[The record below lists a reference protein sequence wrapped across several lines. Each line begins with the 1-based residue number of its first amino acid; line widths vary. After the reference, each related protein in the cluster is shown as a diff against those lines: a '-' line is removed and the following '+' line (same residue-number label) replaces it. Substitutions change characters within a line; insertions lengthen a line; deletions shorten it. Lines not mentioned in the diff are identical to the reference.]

1 VGFVGFVG
9 SVGFMDIVAVL
20 NMKGGVGKTTT
31 AANLSHALAR
41 MGRRVL
47 AVDLDAQANL
57 TSWLGAEEAPRA
69 VLAHALKDAKVVHLA
84 IGPSRAA
91 GVDLLYGSSATSVT
105 EQELV
110 GDKNPS
116 TVLRRAL
123 RPLVEY
129 DYIVLDCPPGL
140 GLITINA
147 IAAAHE
153 IMVPIETQ
161 TMALSGVGLLM
172 QNIED
177 LLNAEVLTV
186 APKIR
191 AVATKHDSRN
201 GLARAV
207 LVHLRASNGIPAM
220 ATTIRTNVRLAECYG
235 LKKTI
240 FDHAPEASG
249 AADYEELAREFV
261 AAETVVA

>member
-1 VGFVGFVG
+1 MNIVG
-9 SVGFMDIVAVL
+9 VL

-31 AANLSHALAR
+31 TANLSHALAR
-41 MGRRVL
+41 LGRRVL

-57 TSWLGAEEAPRA
+57 TTWLGEEEDAPRA
-69 VLAHALKDAKVVHLA
+69 VLAHVLKDARVIREA
-84 IGPSRAA
+84 IGPSRAV
-91 GVDLLYGSSATSVT
+91 GVDLLYGSSATSIT
-105 EQELV
+105 EQEMV

-123 RPLVEY
+123 RQLTEY
-129 DYIVLDCPPGL
+129 DDIVLDCPPGL

-147 IAAAHE
+147 IAASNE
-153 IMVPIETQ
+153 VLVPIETQ

-177 LLNAEVLTV
+177 LLSAEVLSA

-191 AVATKHDSRN
+191 AVATKFDGRN

-207 LVHLRASNGIPAM
+207 LQHLRSSDGISTM
-220 ATTIRTNVRLAECYG
+220 STTIRSNIRLAECYG

-240 FDHAPEASG
+240 FDHAPDAPG
-249 AADYEELAREFV
+249 AADYAELAREFTV
-261 AAETVVA
+261 APSIV

>member
-1 VGFVGFVG
+1 MDL
-9 SVGFMDIVAVL
+9 VGFMNIVAVL

-31 AANLSHALAR
+31 TANLSHALAR
-41 MGRRVL
+41 LSRRVL

-57 TSWLGAEEAPRA
+57 TSWIGSDDPPRA
-69 VLAHALKDAKVVHLA
+69 VLAHALKDANVVQLA
-84 IGPSRAA
+84 IGPSRAP

-105 EQELV
+105 EQEMV

-123 RPLVEY
+123 RSLTEY
-129 DYIVLDCPPGL
+129 DDILLDCPPGL

-153 IMVPIETQ
+153 ILVPIETH
-161 TMALSGVGLLM
+161 TMALTGLGLLAR
-172 QNIED
+172 NVRELVD
-177 LLNAEVLTV
+177 AEVI
-186 APKIR
+186 AEPPHMR
-191 AVATKHDSRN
+191 AVATKHDARN

-207 LVHLRASNGIPAM
+207 LQHLRASNGIVSM
-220 ATTIRTNVRLAECYG
+220 ETMIRTNVRLAECYG

-240 FDHAPEASG
+240 FDHAPDAAG
-249 AADYEELAREFV
+249 AADYDQLAREFISTE
-261 AAETVVA
+261 AA